1 MVVMKAGCDD
11 YYCKKKFGKI
21 RYKIDKIDDLKFIK
35 AHDNF
40 KYKKKKKNK
49 YMQIYDLIHFN
60 LF

>member
-40 KYKKKKKNK
+40 KYKKKKKKTNICK
-49 YMQIYDLIHFN
+49 YMT
-60 LF
+60 